1 MAIFETGAVTSVP
14 NLLDALA
21 IFAAANGWT
30 VNSNAIEGSGRR
42 VHLQKGSDVF
52 INLRALVNEF
62 AQSAFNTFGSA
73 VSGLA
78 INGSTGYDSGQP
90 WYKQPGYPN
99 NGVLSG
105 GSANEFTARM
115 AGMMGISGAIPAYY
129 FHARGDM
136 IYVWIEY
143 ATGLY
148 MFMGF
153 GKIGKYGSWTGG
165 TIFFANGEGHSASQ
179 STIGTVLVGNPPD
192 GLFELSANS
201 NGYLYMDGIDGLT
214 GWLPASSSV
223 VMSPAMPK
231 FFSSFVLQ
239 AGMAV
244 NIANQFNSLN
254 AIMPCEICVT
264 RDGAVA
270 TWSTNTNFSIEGYL
284 PDIHFVCTRSLL
296 AAQQLDD
303 GSGDTFRIYP
313 FRQKAALPGTTGK
326 WFGVAIKEN

>member
-1 MAIFETGAVTSVP
+1 MAIFETGAVSSVP

-21 IFAAANGWT
+21 TFCATNGWT

-52 INLRALVNEF
+52 INLRALVAEF
-62 AQSAFNTFGSA
+62 AQSAFNTFGLA
-73 VSGLA
+73 TNGLA
-78 INGSTGYDSGQP
+78 INASTGYDSGQP

-99 NGVLSG
+99 NGALSG

-148 MFMGF
+148 QYMGF
-153 GKIGKYGSWTGG
+153 GKVGKYGSWTGG
-165 TIFFANGEGHSASQ
+165 TIFFANSEGHVNTTTS
-179 STIGTVLVGNPPD
+179 IGTVMIGSPPD
-192 GLFELSANS
+192 GLFELSANP
-201 NGYLYMDGIDGLT
+201 NAYMYMDSIDGLT
-214 GWLPASSSV
+214 GWLAANTNT
-223 VMSPAMPK
+223 VMLPAMPK
-231 FFSSFVLQ
+231 LFCSFWLQ
-239 AGMAV
+239 AGMGV

-264 RDGAVA
+264 RDGTAA
-270 TWSTNTNFSIEGYL
+270 WAANSNFSFEGYL

-303 GSGDTFRIYP
+303 GSGDVFRIYP
-313 FRQKAALPGTTGK
+313 FRQKAALPGTDGK

>member
-21 IFAAANGWT
+21 TFCAANGWS
-30 VNSNAIEGSGRR
+30 VNKNDLEGSGRR

-52 INLRALVNEF
+52 INLRALVNEY
-62 AQSAFNTFGSA
+62 AQSAFNTFGNQ

-78 INGSTGYDSGQP
+78 VNGSTGFDNGLA

-115 AGMMGISGAIPAYY
+115 AGMMNISGAIPAYY

-136 IYVWIEY
+136 IYVWVEY

-148 MFMGF
+148 QFMGF
-153 GKIGKYGSWTGG
+153 GKITKYGSWTGG
-165 TIFFANGEGHSASQ
+165 TIFFASAEGHSN
-179 STIGTVLVGNPPD
+179 TITNPKTAMIGDPPD
-192 GLFELSANS
+192 GLYELDANA
-201 NGYLYMDGIDGLT
+201 NAYMHMTNIDGNT
-214 GWLPASSSV
+214 GWLPASSTP

-231 FFSSFVLQ
+231 FFCSFTLQ

-244 NIANQFNSLN
+244 NIANQFNGLN

-264 RDGAVA
+264 RDGAAA
-270 TWSTNTNFSIEGYL
+270 TWALTTNFSFEGYL
-284 PDIHFVCTRSLL
+284 PDIHFVNMRSLL

-303 GSGDTFRIYP
+303 GSGNIFRIYP
-313 FRQKAALPGTTGK
+313 FRQKAALPGGTK